1 LKYAIGLDGS
11 FSYPFDSLKK
21 LGKLT
26 SPDHNFRMYN
36 WNLPQTNGT
45 NRYFCFL
52 QVPDKNHKGHFRI
65 IELNDKSDTI
75 QNPEF
80 AALSYRNWYG
90 ALYYRIIPEKT
101 GSVTLYT
108 LLGWQGLNLL
118 QMQKVIEIL
127 TFDYKGNPQFGKKVF
142 YKYQNG
148 ENKRVIFNYSS
159 TTSMSLRFDEST
171 LSKNKRWNAS
181 RKKFDPVK
189 EKVHMIIYDRLVRL
203 ESRESREPLQVPA
216 GDAYDGF
223 IFVNGRW
230 NFISGVDARNN

>member
-1 LKYAIGLDGS
+1 
-11 FSYPFDSLKK
+11 
-21 LGKLT
+21 
-26 SPDHNFRMYN
+26 
-36 WNLPQTNGT
+36 
-45 NRYFCFL
+45 
-52 QVPDKNHKGHFRI
+52 
-65 IELNDKSDTI
+65 
-75 QNPEF
+75 
-80 AALSYRNWYG
+80 
-90 ALYYRIIPEKT
+90 
-101 GSVTLYT
+101 VTLYT